1 MEFMK
6 TFLDAMEPTKL
17 IDQAEKNMSY
27 MIGYVQPKE
36 LASALTN
43 LTEANAK
50 FAKTNLETLKT
61 VVDVVKDNTTK
72 FIKSFDKTVK

>member
-6 TFLDAMEPTKL
+6 TLTEVLDPIKM
-17 IDQAEKNMSY
+17 IDQAEKNMAY
-27 MIGYVQPKE
+27 MIRYVQPKE
-36 LASALTN
+36 LASALTK

-72 FIKSFDKTVK
+72 FAKSFDKTA